1 MASTTTDHDVRTTA
15 PSPRTPQQA
24 ARSLSDALNVAR
36 VCDDY
41 RGRDTIIL
49 DLTGITPICDYFVIT
64 TGSNRRQIHA
74 IADEVNR
81 ILKESGSRRM
91 GREGYD
97 QSSWVVQ
104 DYGDVVLHVFTPE
117 TREIYDLEN
126 LWADAPR
133 VPWDEATSESPTVI

>member
-1 MASTTTDHDVRTTA
+1 MATLTTDNTR
-15 PSPRTPQQA
+15 
-24 ARSLSDALNVAR
+24 RSLDDALRVAR

-41 RGRDTIIL
+41 RGRDTIVL

-64 TGSNRRQIHA
+64 TGTNRRQIHA
-74 IADEVNR
+74 IADQVNR
-81 ILKESGSRRM
+81 VLKESGSQRR
-91 GREGYD
+91 GREGYE

-117 TREIYDLEN
+117 TRELYDLEN

-133 VPWDEATSESPTVI
+133 VDWDVESK